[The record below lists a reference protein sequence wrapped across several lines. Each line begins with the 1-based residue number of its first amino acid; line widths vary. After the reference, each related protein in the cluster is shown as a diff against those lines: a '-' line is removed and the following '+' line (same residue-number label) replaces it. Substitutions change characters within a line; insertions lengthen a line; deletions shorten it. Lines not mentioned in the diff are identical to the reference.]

1 MPRLVYGELLSCLFG
16 QLLDISFP
24 NVSIRSR
31 TTAKPPTPQRA
42 SGVSRIQIDATLKVN
57 GRDSISIVVL
67 VKHKYQKSI
76 KQILMELMCLI

>member
-1 MPRLVYGELLSCLFG
+1 MGNYFRVFSVNCLIFLFQMSALG
-16 QLLDISFP
+16 RGPQQS
-24 NVSIRSR
+24 
-31 TTAKPPTPQRA
+31 PPTPQRA
-42 SGVSRIQIDATLKVN
+42 SRVSRIQIDATLKVN